1 MTPISDVTPSG
12 ESAGPVEID
21 WKAALVEHEGWLR
34 SVVWSRLSDP
44 QAVDDVMQEV
54 SLAAVRQKAPLRD
67 LAKLGPW
74 LYQLAVRQSLMYR
87 RRRGRQRKLADRYR
101 QESSPAEHDR
111 QTQDPLAWLVV
122 EERRELVRKALGR
135 LPRRDAEILL
145 LKYAEGFR
153 YRQIAERLGASESA
167 IEARLHRA
175 RARLRKELVALEVL
189 ENVS

>member
-1 MTPISDVTPSG
+1 MTPTSDVTPCG
-12 ESAGPVEID
+12 DPAGAAGID
-21 WKAALVEHEGWLR
+21 WEAALAEHDGWLR
-34 SVVWSRLSDP
+34 AVVWSRLGDP

-54 SLAAVRQKAPLRD
+54 SMAAVRQQAPLRD
-67 LAKLGPW
+67 AERLAPW

-101 QESSPAEHDR
+101 HEAPTAEHDTR
-111 QTQDPLAWLVV
+111 TPDPLAWLVA
-122 EERRELVRKALGR
+122 EERRVLVRKALSR

-153 YRQIAERLGASESA
+153 YRQIADRLGASESA

-175 RARLRKELVALEVL
+175 RARLRKELVDLEVL